1 MSDAP
6 RLPVEEAI
14 NRIIAAVP
22 RLRPEDVPLR
32 SVVGRVLAE
41 QIDAAYTHPAWR
53 NSAMD
58 GYAVHADDV
67 RGATNE
73 SPVSLTV
80 DGTIAAG
87 DSAPQSIPSGSA
99 WRIMTGAPVPDNIDT
114 VIRVEDTDA
123 GLDRV
128 LIHNDRDAER
138 NIRPSGED
146 FRAGHRLMS
155 YGTVLRPAHV
165 ALAAANG
172 RPTLTV
178 IRKPRVAILTSGNE
192 LVDVDQFDDVLLGR
206 RIINTNG
213 YALAAAVQEAG
224 GVPIPLGIAADDP
237 AAIAEC
243 ITNAPEFDVLIT
255 SGGISVGA
263 FDYTRDVVQRLGA
276 SLDFWRVRMRP
287 GGPFGFGMLGERPW
301 FGLPGNPVSAMVTFE
316 IFVRPALRFM
326 SVHLPL
332 WRTAIDVTLAEPV
345 TTSGGLTHF
354 LRAVVDERHVATLTG
369 PQGSGLLTSMM
380 HANALVIVPYDVSY
394 LGKGK
399 TARAMLLQ
407 PGNFPHPAV
416 PWTF

>member
-1 MSDAP
+1 MSESP

-14 NRIIAAVP
+14 NRIIDAVP
-22 RLRPEDVPLR
+22 RLPTEEVPLR
-32 SVVGRVLAE
+32 AAVGRVLAE

-67 RGATNE
+67 RGATRE
-73 SPVSLTV
+73 SPVSLSV
-80 DGTIAAG
+80 SGTIAAG
-87 DSAPQSIPSGSA
+87 DAAPPVIHAGSA
-99 WRIMTGAPVPDNIDT
+99 WRIMTGAQVPENIDS

-123 GLDRV
+123 GLERV
-128 LIHNDRDAER
+128 TIHDDRDATR

-146 FRAGHRLMS
+146 FRAGHRLML

-172 RPTLTV
+172 RRTLLV

-192 LVDVDQFDDVLLGR
+192 LVDVDQFDEVLTGR

-213 YALAAAVQEAG
+213 YALAAAVQDAG
-224 GVPIPLGIAADDP
+224 GVPIPLGIAPDDP
-237 AAIAEC
+237 VAIAER
-243 ITNAPEFDVLIT
+243 ITSAPDFDVLIT
-255 SGGISVGA
+255 CGGISVGA

-276 SLDFWRVRMRP
+276 NLDFWRVRMRP
-287 GGPFGFGMLGERPW
+287 GGPFGFGMLGTRPW

-316 IFVRPALRFM
+316 VFVRPALRFM
-326 SVHLPL
+326 GVHIPL
-332 WRTAIDVTLAEPV
+332 WRDACDVTMGDAVNTP
-345 TTSGGLTHF
+345 GGLTHF
-354 LRAVVDERHVATLTG
+354 LRIVVDSDRVARLTG

-380 HANALVIVPYDVSY
+380 SANALLVVPHDVSI
-394 LGKGK
+394 LETGAS
-399 TARAMLLQ
+399 ARAMLLQ
-407 PGNFPHPAV
+407 PGFPQPAV

>member
-1 MSDAP
+1 VTESP
-6 RLPVEEAI
+6 RIPVEEAI
-14 NRIIAAVP
+14 NRIIDTVP
-22 RLRPEDVPLR
+22 RLPTEEVPLR
-32 SVVGRVLAE
+32 AAVGRVLAE

-67 RGATNE
+67 RGATRE
-73 SPVSLTV
+73 SPVSLAV
-80 DGTIAAG
+80 VGTIAAG
-87 DSAPQSIPSGSA
+87 DAAPATIQSGSA
-99 WRIMTGAPVPDNIDT
+99 WRIMTGAQVPDNIDT

-123 GLDRV
+123 GLERV
-128 LIHNDRDAER
+128 SIHDDRDSER

-146 FRAGHRLMS
+146 FRAGHRLML

-172 RPTLTV
+172 RRTLLV

-192 LVDVDQFDDVLLGR
+192 LVDVDQFDEVLTGR

-224 GVPIPLGIAADDP
+224 GVPIPLGIATDDP

-243 ITNAPEFDVLIT
+243 ITSAPDFDVLIT
-255 SGGISVGA
+255 CGGISVGA

-287 GGPFGFGMLGERPW
+287 GGPFGFGMLGTRPW

-316 IFVRPALRFM
+316 VFVRPTLRFM
-326 SVHLPL
+326 GVHVPL
-332 WRTAIDVTLAEPV
+332 WRDACDVTLGEPV
-345 TTSGGLTHF
+345 TTPGGLTHF
-354 LRAVVDERHVATLTG
+354 LRVLVDGDRVAKLTG
-369 PQGSGLLTSMM
+369 PQGSGLMTSMM
-380 HANALVIVPYDVSY
+380 QANGLLIVPHDVSY
-394 LGKGK
+394 LEAGAS
-399 TARAMLLQ
+399 ARVMLLQ
-407 PGNFPHPAV
+407 PGTQSQAV

>member
-1 MSDAP
+1 MSEHS

-22 RLRPEDVPLR
+22 RLRTEDVPLR
-32 SVVGRVLAE
+32 GAVGRVLAE

-67 RGATNE
+67 RGASPD
-73 SPVSLTV
+73 SPVSLLV
-80 DGTIAAG
+80 SGTIAAG
-87 DSAPQSIPSGSA
+87 DMAPMSIPSGVA
-99 WRIMTGAPVPDNIDT
+99 WRIMTGAQVPDNIDT
-114 VIRVEDTDA
+114 VIRVEDTNA
-123 GLDRV
+123 GVERV
-128 LIHNDRDAER
+128 TVSNDRDAGR

-155 YGTVLRPAHV
+155 YGTVLKPAHV

-172 RPTLTV
+172 RQLLV
-178 IRKPRVAILTSGNE
+178 CIRKPRVAILTSGNE
-192 LVDVDQFDDVLLGR
+192 LVDVDQFDDVVMGR

-237 AAIAEC
+237 EAIAER

-255 SGGISVGA
+255 SGGISIGA

-276 SLDFWRVRMRP
+276 TLDFWRVRMRP
-287 GGPFGFGMLGERPW
+287 GGPFGFGMLGARPW

-316 IFVRPALRFM
+316 VFVRPALRFM

-332 WRTAIDVTLAEPV
+332 WRTAVNVTLAEPV

-354 LRAVVDERHVATLTG
+354 LRTVVDDDCVARLTG

-380 HANALVIVPYDVSY
+380 HANALLIVPHDVSY
-394 LGKGK
+394 LEAGAS
-399 TARAMLLQ
+399 ARAMLLQ
-407 PGNFPHPAV
+407 PGFYPQQAI

>member
-1 MSDAP
+1 MSDTP
-6 RLPVEEAI
+6 RLPVEDAI
-14 NRIIAAVP
+14 NRILASVP
-22 RLRPEDVPLR
+22 RLPTEDVPLR
-32 SVVGRVLAE
+32 GVVGRVLAE

-67 RGATNE
+67 RGATAE
-73 SPVSLTV
+73 SPVSLFV
-80 DGTIAAG
+80 GGTIAAG
-87 DSAPQSIPSGSA
+87 DQAPASIPSGCA
-99 WRIMTGAPVPDNIDT
+99 WRIMTGAQVPDNIDT

-123 GLDRV
+123 GLERV
-128 LIHNDRDAER
+128 QINNSRDVER

-146 FRAGHRLMS
+146 FRAGHRLMA

-165 ALAAANG
+165 GLVAANG
-172 RPTLTV
+172 RRTLAV

-206 RIINTNG
+206 RIINTNA

-237 AAIAEC
+237 AAIAER
-243 ITNAPEFDVLIT
+243 ITTAPAFDVLIT

-263 FDYTRDVVQRLGA
+263 FDYTRDVVERLGA
-276 SLDFWRVRMRP
+276 TLDFWRVRMRP
-287 GGPFGFGMLGERPW
+287 GGPFGFGMLGTRPW

-316 IFVRPALRFM
+316 VFVRPALRFM

-332 WRTAIDVTLAEPV
+332 WRTLLDVTLGDPV

-354 LRAVVDERHVATLTG
+354 LRVVVDDDRVARLTG

-380 HANALVIVPYDVSY
+380 IANALLIVPHDVPY
-394 LGKGK
+394 LAAGA
-399 TARAMLLQ
+399 TAQAMLLH
-407 PGNFPHPAV
+407 PGSYPQPAV
-416 PWTF
+416 AWKY

>member
-1 MSDAP
+1 MSESP
-6 RLPVEEAI
+6 RLPVEDAI
-14 NRIIAAVP
+14 NRIIDAVP
-22 RLRPEDVPLR
+22 RLPTEEVPLR
-32 SVVGRVLAE
+32 AVVGRVLAE

-67 RGATNE
+67 RGATRE
-73 SPVSLTV
+73 SPVSLAV
-80 DGTIAAG
+80 NGTIAAG
-87 DSAPQSIPSGSA
+87 DAAPPVIPAGSA
-99 WRIMTGAPVPDNIDT
+99 WRIMTGAQVPENIDS

-123 GLDRV
+123 GLERV
-128 LIHNDRDAER
+128 TIHDDRDATR

-146 FRAGHRLMS
+146 FRAGHRLML

-172 RPTLTV
+172 RRTLLV

-192 LVDVDQFDDVLLGR
+192 LVDVDQFDEVLTGR

-213 YALAAAVQEAG
+213 YALAAAVQDAG
-224 GVPIPLGIAADDP
+224 GVPIPLGIASDDP
-237 AAIAEC
+237 VAIAER
-243 ITNAPEFDVLIT
+243 ITSAPEFDVLIT
-255 SGGISVGA
+255 CGGISVGA

-287 GGPFGFGMLGERPW
+287 GGPFGFGMLGTRPW

-316 IFVRPALRFM
+316 VFVRPALRFM
-326 SVHLPL
+326 GVHIPL
-332 WRTAIDVTLAEPV
+332 WRDACDVTLGEAV
-345 TTSGGLTHF
+345 TTPGGLTHF
-354 LRAVVDERHVATLTG
+354 LRIVVDSDRVARLTG

-380 HANALVIVPYDVSY
+380 SANALLVVPHDVSS
-394 LGKGK
+394 LEAGAA
-399 TARAMLLQ
+399 ARAMLLQ
-407 PGNFPHPAV
+407 PGFPQQAV

>member
-1 MSDAP
+1 MTESP
-6 RLPVEEAI
+6 RLPVEDAI
-14 NRIIAAVP
+14 NRIIDTVP
-22 RLRPEDVPLR
+22 RLPTEEVPLR
-32 SVVGRVLAE
+32 AAVGRVLAE

-67 RGATNE
+67 RGATRE
-73 SPVSLTV
+73 SPVSLAV
-80 DGTIAAG
+80 VGTIAAG
-87 DSAPQSIPSGSA
+87 DAAPTAIQSGSA
-99 WRIMTGAPVPDNIDT
+99 WRIMTGAQVPDNIDT

-128 LIHNDRDAER
+128 AIHDDRDMTR

-146 FRAGHRLMS
+146 FRAGHRLML
-155 YGTVLRPAHV
+155 YGTVLRPSHV

-172 RPTLTV
+172 RRTLLV

-192 LVDVDQFDDVLLGR
+192 LVDIDQFEDVLTGR

-224 GVPIPLGIAADDP
+224 GVPIPLGIAKDDP

-243 ITNAPEFDVLIT
+243 ITTAPDFDVLIT
-255 SGGISVGA
+255 CGGISVGA

-287 GGPFGFGMLGERPW
+287 GGPFGFGMLGTRPW

-316 IFVRPALRFM
+316 VFVRPALRFM
-326 SVHLPL
+326 SVHVPL
-332 WRTAIDVTLAEPV
+332 WRDACDVTLGEPV
-345 TTSGGLTHF
+345 ATPGGLTQF
-354 LRAVVDERHVATLTG
+354 LRVVVDGDHVARLTG
-369 PQGSGLLTSMM
+369 PQGSGLMTSMM
-380 HANALVIVPYDVSY
+380 LANGLLIVPHDVAY
-394 LGKGK
+394 LEAGAS
-399 TARAMLLQ
+399 ARAMLLQ
-407 PGNFPHPAV
+407 PGTQQQAV